1 MSNYPDWS
9 SYGYQILSELGHN
22 SLGGRVTY
30 QAKQTNTQQ
39 KVVIKQFQFA
49 ALGSTWGEYE
59 VCEQEMTLLRNLHH
73 PNIPRYLDSFQT
85 PDGLCIVQEYIKA
98 QSVAI
103 PRRWTPKSI
112 EQVALTVL
120 RILVY
125 LQRQNPPIIHRDIK
139 PENILINDQLKIYLV
154 DFGFARSGGGEVAA
168 SSVVKGTMGFMP
180 PEQLF
185 NRELTT
191 ASDLYGLG
199 VTLICLL
206 TGTKS
211 TDIGNLI
218 DTNYCLHFQH
228 LVPPLKRGWVSWLQ
242 KMVEPRMQARY
253 VNAVEALAALE
264 PIDVDRLPKVRLTR
278 NRLNFTCRQ
287 YPEKQTQS
295 ITISNP
301 IPDTMLAGYWEVAPH
316 PSDPPHTRY
325 DHSWISFSP
334 QKFEVNE
341 VKCEITVDTSKLLAG
356 ETYTRKIVLRSNSS
370 SQGNK
375 IKVRVQTASLPQP
388 QKPAYLMLLGL
399 IASSCIPL
407 LLVNFLGEFSDF
419 GNLYFSVV
427 LLIFF
432 PTFVV
437 WDRIAVTMAAEHQIG
452 ILKAGIGGLLTII
465 AGACLSSVVVV
476 VTRMSLNEEVLFV
489 FSSVGIVMGI
499 IWGISSGM
507 NQKRY
512 HTDKIMTYQ
521 KIKLILVNV
530 LSPLVVILF
539 VPLICLFWLVLVGLL
554 NVLLLLGVALGLL
567 GLLGFT
573 LVVVSAIFLSGLVYK
588 AIWWLTQRAISH
600 QINKGFEPREASQA
614 VILSLGLGIC
624 LALLTVASLTFF
636 SNDIRGSLGEKVTIV
651 LLAIAPVLTITFLR
665 VKLLIYQ
672 PFKRNKLI
680 AQYLNNQHN
689 LIKP

>member
-9 SYGYQILSELGHN
+9 SHGYQILSELGHN

-30 QAKQTNTQQ
+30 QAKRTKTQQ

-49 ALGSTWGEYE
+49 ALGSTWAEYE
-59 VCEQEMTLLRNLHH
+59 AWEQEMTLLRNLDH

-85 PDGLCIVQEYIKA
+85 PEGLCIVQEYIKA
-98 QSVAI
+98 QSLAV
-103 PRRWTPKSI
+103 PRRWAPKGI
-112 EQVALTVL
+112 KQVALTVL

-139 PENILINDQLKIYLV
+139 PENILINDQLKVYLV
-154 DFGFARSGGGEVAA
+154 DFGFARSGGGEIAG

-199 VTLICLL
+199 VSLICLL

-228 LVPPLKRGWVSWLQ
+228 LVPALKLGWISWLQ
-242 KMVEPRMQARY
+242 KMVEPRVQARY
-253 VNAVEALAALE
+253 ANAAEALAALE
-264 PIDVDRLPKVRLTR
+264 TIDVYRLPKVRLTR
-278 NRLNFTCRQ
+278 NRLRFICSQ
-287 YPEKQTQS
+287 YPEQQTQS

-316 PSDPPHTRY
+316 PSDPPHTPY
-325 DHSWISFSP
+325 DHSWISFSE
-334 QKFEVNE
+334 QKFEGNE
-341 VKCEITVDTSKLLAG
+341 VECEITVDTSKLLAG
-356 ETYTRKIVLRSNSS
+356 ETYTRKIILHSNSS

-375 IKVRVQTASLPQP
+375 IKVRVQTAPLPQP

-407 LLVNFLGEFSDF
+407 LLVNLLAQSSTLLGNLPFLG
-419 GNLYFSVV
+419 V
-427 LLIFF
+427 LLIFC
-432 PTFVV
+432 PVFVA
-437 WDRIAVTMAAEHQIG
+437 WDRIAATMAAGYQIG
-452 ILKAGIGGLLTII
+452 IWNRLKAGIGGLLGII
-465 AGACLSSVVVV
+465 AGACLNSVLVGGIGMSSNDA
-476 VTRMSLNEEVLFV
+476 MFFA

-499 IWGISSGM
+499 IWGTSWGM
-507 NQKRY
+507 NQKKYR
-512 HTDKIMTYQ
+512 TNR
-521 KIKLILVNV
+521 IKEVFLLSILTVLGLILFA
-530 LSPLVVILF
+530 IL
-539 VPLICLFWLVLVGLL
+539 GAA
-554 NVLLLLGVALGLL
+554 LLLLRVPLKLSVVR
-567 GLLGFT
+567 
-573 LVVVSAIFLSGLVYK
+573 LVVVIAILVSWLVYEAIWQLIEK
-588 AIWWLTQRAISH
+588 AIAY
-600 QINKGFEPREASQA
+600 QINKGFEPKEASQA

-624 LALLTVASLTFF
+624 LALLTVASLTYFN
-636 SNDIRGSLGEKVTIV
+636 NDIRGSLGEKVTIV

-672 PFKRNKLI
+672 PFKRNQLI
-680 AQYLNNQHN
+680 AQYLHNQHN